1 MRLEVRGVSAGYGAK
16 LVLDGVEF
24 EIPAGKIMTLVG
36 ANGSGKST
44 LLKVIGRLLKPRTG
58 CVLLDGK
65 AVHSCDTAEL
75 ARKMAILPQLH
86 HASGETTVRE
96 LVGFGRFPYR
106 SGFGVLSA
114 RDREVIA
121 EILRLTRLEP
131 LQGRKL
137 STLSGGERQ
146 RAWIAMTLAQ
156 EPGVLLLDEPTTF
169 LDIRCQFE
177 VIELVRDLNRRCGI
191 TVLMVLHD
199 LNLAA
204 RCSDF
209 IVTLKGRRI
218 RHIGTPREILQ
229 PEILREI
236 FEIESVV
243 HVGADDIPYCVPTG
257 SVKEED
263 NKNGDGGL

>member
-1 MRLEVRGVSAGYGAK
+1 MRLEVKALTAGYGAK

-24 EIPAGKIMTLVG
+24 EIPPGKIMTLVG

-44 LLKVIGRLLKPRTG
+44 LLKVVGRLLKPRTG

-65 AVHSCDTAEL
+65 EVHACDTAAL

-86 HASGETTVRE
+86 HVSGETTVRE
-96 LVGFGRFPYR
+96 LVGYGRYPYR
-106 SGFGVLSA
+106 SGFGVLSL
-114 RDREVIA
+114 RDREVIE
-121 EILRLTRLEP
+121 EILRLSRLVPFQE
-131 LQGRKL
+131 RKL

-156 EPGVLLLDEPTTF
+156 EPKILLLDEPTTF
-169 LDIRCQFE
+169 LDIRSQFE

-209 IVTLKGRRI
+209 IVTLKGKRI

-229 PEILREI
+229 PEILREV
-236 FEIESVV
+236 FEIESQVY
-243 HVGADDIPYCVPTG
+243 VGTDGIPYCVPTG
-257 SVKEED
+257 SVKE
-263 NKNGDGGL
+263 NGNENGENQL

>member
-96 LVGFGRFPYR
+96 LVGRRFCASRGSNRCR
-106 SGFGVLSA
+106 SGNSRRSRAVSGS
-114 RDREVIA
+114 
-121 EILRLTRLEP
+121 
-131 LQGRKL
+131 GR
-137 STLSGGERQ
+137 
-146 RAWIAMTLAQ
+146 
-156 EPGVLLLDEPTTF
+156 
-169 LDIRCQFE
+169 
-177 VIELVRDLNRRCGI
+177 
-191 TVLMVLHD
+191 
-199 LNLAA
+199 
-204 RCSDF
+204 
-209 IVTLKGRRI
+209 
-218 RHIGTPREILQ
+218 
-229 PEILREI
+229 
-236 FEIESVV
+236 
-243 HVGADDIPYCVPTG
+243 G
-257 SVKEED
+257 SR
-263 NKNGDGGL
+263 

>member
-1 MRLEVRGVSAGYGAK
+1 MDYHYQLVNNLDSFKTFTLKLSEESWYKSLDCGRRYTLDLVLEELLSNTIKYGYDDALPHTIAITFAVGSDHLKLTVADDGHEFDPRGDYGADVTK
-16 LVLDGVEF
+16 
-24 EIPAGKIMTLVG
+24 
-36 ANGSGKST
+36 
-44 LLKVIGRLLKPRTG
+44 
-58 CVLLDGK
+58 
-65 AVHSCDTAEL
+65 
-75 ARKMAILPQLH
+75 
-86 HASGETTVRE
+86 
-96 LVGFGRFPYR
+96 
-106 SGFGVLSA
+106 
-114 RDREVIA
+114 
-121 EILRLTRLEP
+121 P
-131 LQGRKL
+131 LQERKL